1 MVQPNPGNVVQPKPD
16 IAVQPKPEPVESPKP
31 DIVVPPNSEIVEPPK
46 PEPVEPKPEPEPKP
60 VEPPTPEPVEP
71 PKPEPEPEPEPP
83 TPEPEPVVK
92 KPEPLSE
99 ERLSEL
105 IKLSNMYGETKDG
118 HFVGPTVVMSEGKP
132 IGTAVFDDEGRTFR
146 YSLTDKSVL
155 YEGRAVF
162 SWETKK
168 CTVDQHPNGSVDLS
182 EPPRL

>member
-1 MVQPNPGNVVQPKPD
+1 MVHSEPEIVVHSEPEIVEPPKPKPYIVEPPIPAIGVQPTPHIVEPPKPKP
-16 IAVQPKPEPVESPKP
+16 VEPPKPKP
-31 DIVVPPNSEIVEPPK
+31 VEPPK
-46 PEPVEPKPEPEPKP
+46 PEPVEPPK
-60 VEPPTPEPVEP
+60 PEPVEP
-71 PKPEPEPEPEPP
+71 PVIE
-83 TPEPEPVVK
+83 

-99 ERLSEL
+99 KRLNDL

>member
-1 MVQPNPGNVVQPKPD
+1 M
-16 IAVQPKPEPVESPKP
+16 
-31 DIVVPPNSEIVEPPK
+31 
-46 PEPVEPKPEPEPKP
+46 
-60 VEPPTPEPVEP
+60 
-71 PKPEPEPEPEPP
+71 
-83 TPEPEPVVK
+83 
-92 KPEPLSE
+92 SE
-99 ERLSEL
+99 ERLNNL

-162 SWETKK
+162 SCETKK
-168 CTVDQHPNGSVDLS
+168 DAVDQHPDRVDDLS

>member
-1 MVQPNPGNVVQPKPD
+1 MVQPK
-16 IAVQPKPEPVESPKP
+16 
-31 DIVVPPNSEIVEPPK
+31 
-46 PEPVEPKPEPEPKP
+46 PKP
-60 VEPPTPEPVEP
+60 VEPPVIE
-71 PKPEPEPEPEPP
+71 
-83 TPEPEPVVK
+83 

-99 ERLSEL
+99 KRLNDL

-118 HFVGPTVVMSEGKP
+118 HFVGPTVVMSEGRP

-162 SWETKK
+162 SWET
-168 CTVDQHPNGSVDLS
+168 TEYAVDQHPDRVDDLS

>member
-1 MVQPNPGNVVQPKPD
+1 MVHSEPYIVEPPIPAIGVQPTPHIVEPPKPKP
-16 IAVQPKPEPVESPKP
+16 VEPPKPKP
-31 DIVVPPNSEIVEPPK
+31 VEPPK
-46 PEPVEPKPEPEPKP
+46 PEPVEPP
-60 VEPPTPEPVEP
+60 VIE
-71 PKPEPEPEPEPP
+71 
-83 TPEPEPVVK
+83 

-99 ERLSEL
+99 KRLNDL

-146 YSLTDKSVL
+146 YSLTDNGVL
-155 YEGRAVF
+155 YEGRTVF

-168 CTVDQHPNGSVDLS
+168 DTVDQHPDRVDDLS

>member
-1 MVQPNPGNVVQPKPD
+1 MVHSEPEIVVHSEPEIVEPPKPKPYIVEPPIPAIGVQPTPHIVEPPKPKP
-16 IAVQPKPEPVESPKP
+16 VEPPKPKP
-31 DIVVPPNSEIVEPPK
+31 VEPPK
-46 PEPVEPKPEPEPKP
+46 PEPVEPPK
-60 VEPPTPEPVEP
+60 PEPVEP
-71 PKPEPEPEPEPP
+71 PVIE
-83 TPEPEPVVK
+83 

-99 ERLSEL
+99 KRLNDL

-162 SWETKK
+162 SLETKK
-168 CTVDQHPNGSVDLS
+168 DTVDQHPDRVDDLS

>member
-1 MVQPNPGNVVQPKPD
+1 MVHPEPEIGVQPTPHIVAPPKP
-16 IAVQPKPEPVESPKP
+16 KP
-31 DIVVPPNSEIVEPPK
+31 VEPPK
-46 PEPVEPKPEPEPKP
+46 PEPVEPP
-60 VEPPTPEPVEP
+60 VIE
-71 PKPEPEPEPEPP
+71 
-83 TPEPEPVVK
+83 

-99 ERLSEL
+99 KRLNDL

-146 YSLTDKSVL
+146 YSLTDNGVL
-155 YEGRAVF
+155 YEGRTVF

-168 CTVDQHPNGSVDLS
+168 DTVDQHPDRVDDLS

>member
-1 MVQPNPGNVVQPKPD
+1 MVHSEPEIVVHSEPEIVEPPKPKPYIVEPPIPAIGVQPTPHIVEPPKPKP
-16 IAVQPKPEPVESPKP
+16 VEPPKPKP
-31 DIVVPPNSEIVEPPK
+31 VEPPK
-46 PEPVEPKPEPEPKP
+46 PEPVEPPK
-60 VEPPTPEPVEP
+60 PEPVEP
-71 PKPEPEPEPEPP
+71 PVIE
-83 TPEPEPVVK
+83 

-99 ERLSEL
+99 KRLNDL

-162 SWETKK
+162 SLETKK

>member
-1 MVQPNPGNVVQPKPD
+1 MPKIVVQPNPGNVVQPKPD
-16 IAVQPKPEPVESPKP
+16 IAVQPKPEIEVQPTT
-31 DIVVPPNSEIVEPPK
+31 
-46 PEPVEPKPEPEPKP
+46 EPVEPPKPEPEPKP

-71 PKPEPEPEPEPP
+71 PTHEPEPEPEPEPP

-99 ERLSEL
+99 ERLNNL

-162 SWETKK
+162 SCETKK
-168 CTVDQHPNGSVDLS
+168 DAVDQHPDRVDDLS

>member
-1 MVQPNPGNVVQPKPD
+1 MVHSEPEIVVHSEPEIVEPPKPKPYIVEPPIPAIGVQPTPHIVEPPKP
-16 IAVQPKPEPVESPKP
+16 KP
-31 DIVVPPNSEIVEPPK
+31 VEPPK
-46 PEPVEPKPEPEPKP
+46 PEPVEPP
-60 VEPPTPEPVEP
+60 VIE
-71 PKPEPEPEPEPP
+71 
-83 TPEPEPVVK
+83 

-99 ERLSEL
+99 KRLNDL

>member
-1 MVQPNPGNVVQPKPD
+1 MEPPIPAIGVQPTPHIVEPPVPE
-16 IAVQPKPEPVESPKP
+16 IEVQPKPEPVEPPKP
-31 DIVVPPNSEIVEPPK
+31 KLVEPPTPDIVEPPK
-46 PEPVEPKPEPEPKP
+46 PDIV
-60 VEPPTPEPVEP
+60 
-71 PKPEPEPEPEPP
+71 EPP

-92 KPEPLSE
+92 KPQPLSE
-99 ERLSEL
+99 KRLNDL

-132 IGTAVFDDEGRTFR
+132 IGTVVFDDEGRTLR

-162 SWETKK
+162 SLETKK

>member
-1 MVQPNPGNVVQPKPD
+1 MPKIVVQPNPGNIVQPKPD
-16 IAVQPKPEPVESPKP
+16 IAVQPKPYIVEPSIPAIGVQPKP
-31 DIVVPPNSEIVEPPK
+31 HIVEPPIH
-46 PEPVEPKPEPEPKP
+46 KP
-60 VEPPTPEPVEP
+60 VEPPTPHIVEPPKPKLVEPPKPKPVEP
-71 PKPEPEPEPEPP
+71 PKPKPVEPP
-83 TPEPEPVVK
+83 VIE
-92 KPEPLSE
+92 KPQPLSE
-99 ERLSEL
+99 ERLNKL

-168 CTVDQHPNGSVDLS
+168 DTVDQQPDSVDALS